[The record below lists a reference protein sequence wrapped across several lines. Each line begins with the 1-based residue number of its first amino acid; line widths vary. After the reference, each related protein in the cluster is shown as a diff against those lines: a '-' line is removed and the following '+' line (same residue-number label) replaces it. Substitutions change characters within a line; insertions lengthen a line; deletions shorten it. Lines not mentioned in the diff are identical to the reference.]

1 MTSGSA
7 RLRRRCTAAAVLVM
21 VLVAGRV
28 PSAAFATD
36 PAATPAPITPTIEV
50 VDEPFPDDAIAQGAT
65 FKVKG
70 AGWPVG
76 QLVQVEVCGSE
87 ARSGSSDCA
96 VDAAQV
102 VSVGDDGSFL
112 ARLSVVV
119 PPAPC
124 PCVIRAFS
132 QDSTDVATAP
142 VEIPGAPNEHPG
154 DGTVTAPALR
164 RLEVQQVEL
173 TGNDSFATWWG
184 APARRTL
191 QFELVNTGTVAV
203 NDVSITLTAGPVDD
217 PNGFIPPVKVD
228 RIEIGERRAFSV
240 PIEFPALSF
249 GDQLVRGTVNGTSQP
264 TTFSAETTTHPWLL
278 IIVPIVLLVQGLLLL
293 IRNIARRRLHDEEV
307 VGDAVPNAV
316 ADDALICVVE
326 IEEPDPDGEGPEPA
340 TRHRT
345 VVLQSIQAVQ
355 QLVLDS
361 LQVDE
366 QGDPIDGQA
375 VINTIT
381 VLADAD
387 ARVGMS
393 YHACDALCDWIEAQ
407 FTDSEHPDTRA
418 LTLRRHVSPGG
429 NTSPSAASGMG
440 MVPLSVMVRAPHV
453 RAFAS

>member
-249 GDQLVRGTVNGTSQP
+249 GDQLVRCTVNGTSQP